1 MFSKFKRHDNR
12 KQRLSSWF
20 ESERD
25 SDTHTFDIGG
35 LASSLLADGQS
46 VLQKLARQFDRR
58 RPVSGVTSPLKAPSA
73 TR

>member
-1 MFSKFKRHDNR
+1 MFDNFKRHDNR

-35 LASSLLADGQS
+35 VASSLLIYGQS
-46 VLQKLARQFDRR
+46 VVRKLARRFDRQ
-58 RPVSGVTSPLKAPSA
+58 RPVSGVTSPLKARST

>member
-25 SDTHTFDIGG
+25 GDTHAFDIAGVT
-35 LASSLLADGQS
+35 ASMATYIHA
-46 VLQKLARQFDRR
+46 VLRDQARRLGRR
-58 RPVSGVTSPLKAPSA
+58 VPVSGVPAPIKPPPVVG
-73 TR
+73 